1 MRQGRLKRQMTYTRC
16 QKGQDGFT
24 LLEIIV
30 VVVILGILAAIVAP
44 KFIGRTEDAR
54 ITEARIQMRNFET
67 ALKLYKLDNHVYPT
81 TAQGLEALVSKPT
94 VGTEVKNYRTGGYMA
109 QSRIPEDPWRN
120 PYIYISPGSHGDFD
134 IISLGAD
141 GLEGGDD
148 NNADIKNWEL

>member
-1 MRQGRLKRQMTYTRC
+1 MIPGRLKRLAITCTARQNR
-16 QKGQDGFT
+16 QEGFT

-44 KFIGRTEDAR
+44 QFIGRTEDAR
-54 ITEARIQMRNFET
+54 ITEASVQMHNFET
-67 ALKLYKLDNHVYPT
+67 ALQLYKVDNHVYPT
-81 TAQGLEALVSKPT
+81 TAQGLEALASKPT
-94 VGTEVKNYRTGGYMA
+94 VGTEVKNYRTGGYIR
-109 QSRIPEDPWRN
+109 RIPEDPWGN

-148 NNADIKNWEL
+148 NNTDIKNWEL